1 MARMVDGPLK
11 SLDQQIASI
20 GNTVTGAIQS
30 HYGDKPNDIEII
42 TNPTQLLSRR
52 YPASEIEMPKKGCNL
67 GIDFLDT
74 SNDFNLDKQIKS
86 MSLDPIMR
94 RLIQEKNAILRSI
107 EGWVASQANDGARQ
121 PLLAK
126 TIVTWIKKAVG
137 FMRCG
142 MQLIRQI
149 NQLINGTISAILG
162 VIGSIED
169 QLASDLRA
177 IAMLQDQFSNLDKK
191 MKAYGMKLLSIA
203 AINFLQDYLALYN
216 ELASMEK
223 ELKQMKAQ
231 YSKSHLNAMKVSLIN
246 SFLVLIEDFKRLVG
260 KVQKNKAVVVR
271 LKASIIS
278 LQKSLDDANSI
289 DLSIPMN
296 PGGVNPGALSNYTVT
311 NAPAIFADFDS
322 LTKNTDIN
330 TWNTAEITALP
341 PGFIANWT
349 DIFTSNESGYLVVA
363 SNNYGLF
370 QFCLDKTTQI
380 TCPGAAIMVRMIIN
394 GGDWI
399 IEAISTGDIL
409 KDHDDSSIDN
419 YTTKNGVFIKVPESP
434 NPNMRLKSNF
444 DEFIRANNRPASL
457 VTGQFILDPYF
468 VYDPVNPLATG
479 LRVIP
484 EKDSNYV
491 LSATV
496 TPVSDWTTLTLD
508 QWLAINENL
517 YRYPMQDEIDFYEN
531 QYNVILQALNINPD
545 LYINPYRDQTNPLY
559 NPLFDP
565 QSPSYNIHYATPGD
579 PLFDPHSV
587 ASDLAI
593 DLGTDIHGD
602 PIVIHFK
609 MPNDTQLRQ
618 NLLGK
623 RPFGGIS
630 IFTKSINLQIARQ
643 SSSIINMPF
652 FAFTGDSFKDDHVV
666 NFGFKADWGFAP
678 ISLLS

>member
-1 MARMVDGPLK
+1 MVDGPLK
-11 SLDQQIASI
+11 SLDQQIASV
-20 GNTVTGAIQS
+20 GNTITGAIQS
-30 HYGDKPNDIEII
+30 HYGTKPNDTEII

-52 YPASEIEMPKKGCNL
+52 YPANEIKMPEKGCNL

-94 RLIQEKNAILRSI
+94 RLIQEKDDILRSI

-121 PLLAK
+121 PLLSK
-126 TIVTWIKKAVG
+126 TITTWIKKAIG
-137 FMRCG
+137 YMRCG

-149 NQLINGTISAILG
+149 NQLINGTISAVLS

-177 IAMLQDQFSNLDKK
+177 IATLQQQLSNLDKK
-191 MKAYGMKLLSIA
+191 AKAYGMKLLTIA
-203 AINFLQDYLALYN
+203 AVNFLQDYLALYN
-216 ELASMEK
+216 EIISMEK

-231 YSKSHLNAMKVSLIN
+231 YSKSHLHAMKVTLIN
-246 SFLVLIEDFKRLVG
+246 SFLALFEEFKRLVG
-260 KVQKNKAVVVR
+260 KVEKNKAVVVR
-271 LKASIIS
+271 LKASVAS
-278 LQKSLDDANSI
+278 LQKSLDDVNSI

-311 NAPAIFADFDS
+311 NAPAIFPNFDS

-330 TWNTAEITALP
+330 TWNKAEITALS

-370 QFCLDKTTQI
+370 QFCLDKSTQT
-380 TCPGAAIMVRMIIN
+380 TCPGAAILVRMIIN

-399 IEAISTGDIL
+399 IEAISTGDIF
-409 KDHDDSSIDN
+409 KDHDDSSINN
-419 YTTKNGVFIKVPESP
+419 YTTKNGVFTKVPESP
-434 NPNMRLKSNF
+434 NPNMKIKSNF
-444 DEFIRANNRPASL
+444 DEFIRANNRPNSL

-468 VYDPVNPLATG
+468 VHDPAHPSDTG

-491 LSATV
+491 LTAPV
-496 TPVSDWTTLTLD
+496 TPVSDWTTLTID
-508 QWLAINENL
+508 QWLEINKNL
-517 YRYPMQDEIDFYEN
+517 YRYPTQDEIDFYEN
-531 QYNVILQALNINPD
+531 QYSIILQALNISPN
-545 LYINPYRDQTNPLY
+545 LYVNPYRDKTNPLY

-565 QSPSYNIHYATPGD
+565 ESPSYNAHYTTPGD
-579 PLFDPHSV
+579 PLFDPRSI
-587 ASDLAI
+587 ASDLEVN
-593 DLGTDIHGD
+593 LGTDIHGN
-602 PIVIHFK
+602 PIVIHFR
-609 MPNDTQLRQ
+609 MPNDTQLKQ

-630 IFTKSINLQIARQ
+630 IFTKSINLQITRQ
-643 SSSIINMPF
+643 STSITNMPF
-652 FAFTGDSFKDDHVV
+652 FAFTGDSVKDNHVV

>member
-1 MARMVDGPLK
+1 MVDGPLK
-11 SLDQQIASI
+11 SLDQQIASA
-20 GNTVTGAIQS
+20 GNSVREAIQN
-30 HYGDKPNDIEII
+30 HYGDKPNDLEII
-42 TNPTQLLSRR
+42 TSSTTLLSRR
-52 YPASEIEMPKKGCNL
+52 YPANAIEMPKKGCNL

-74 SNDFNLDKQIKS
+74 SSDFNLDKQIKS
-86 MSLDPIMR
+86 MSLDPIIR

-126 TIVTWIKKAVG
+126 TIVTWIKKAIG

-149 NQLINGTISAILG
+149 NQLITGTIQAILS

-169 QLASDLRA
+169 QIASDLRA
-177 IAMLQDQFSNLDKK
+177 IAALQEQFSNLDEK
-191 MKAYGMKLLSIA
+191 MKAYGMKLAGIA

-216 ELASMEK
+216 ELVSIEK
-223 ELKQMKAQ
+223 ELKAMKAQ
-231 YSKSHLNAMKVSLIN
+231 YSKDHLSAMRVTLIN
-246 SFLVLIEDFKRLVG
+246 SFLALIEDFNRLVN
-260 KVQKNKAVVVR
+260 KVNKNKATVVKLR
-271 LKASIIS
+271 ASIVS
-278 LQKSLDDANSI
+278 LQKSLDDANNI

-311 NAPAIFADFDS
+311 NTPALFPDYDS

-330 TWNTAEITALP
+330 TWNKAEIIAMP
-341 PGFIANWT
+341 PGFVANWT
-349 DIFTSNESGYLVVA
+349 DIFSSNEAGYLVVG

-370 QFCLDKTTQI
+370 QIGLETTTQI
-380 TCPGAAIMVRMIIN
+380 KCPGSAIMVRLVVN

-399 IEAISTGDIL
+399 VEAITTGDIH
-409 KDHDDSSIDN
+409 KDHDDPSIEN
-419 YTTKNGVFIKVPESP
+419 YTTKNGVFTKVPEAP
-434 NPNMRLKSNF
+434 NERMRIKSNF
-444 DEFIRANNRPASL
+444 DEFIRAINRPATL

-468 VYDPVNPLATG
+468 VPDPERPLYTG
-479 LRVIP
+479 QIVIP

-496 TPVSDWTTLTLD
+496 SPGYTWTALTLNE
-508 QWLAINENL
+508 WLEINSNL
-517 YRYPMQDEIDFYEN
+517 FRYPTQDEIDFYEN
-531 QYNVILQALNINPD
+531 QYSVILQVLNISPD
-545 LYINPYRDQTNPLY
+545 LYVNPYRDQTNPLY

-565 QSPSYNIHYATPGD
+565 LSPSYNIHYCTPGD
-579 PLFDPHSV
+579 PLFNPQAV
-587 ASDLAI
+587 ASDLEVNV
-593 DLGTDIHGD
+593 GTDTNGD
-602 PIVIHFK
+602 PIVLHFR
-609 MPNDTQLRQ
+609 MPYDSKLRE

-643 SSSIINMPF
+643 SGSIINMPF
-652 FAFTGDSFKDDHVV
+652 FAYTGDSIKDDHVV